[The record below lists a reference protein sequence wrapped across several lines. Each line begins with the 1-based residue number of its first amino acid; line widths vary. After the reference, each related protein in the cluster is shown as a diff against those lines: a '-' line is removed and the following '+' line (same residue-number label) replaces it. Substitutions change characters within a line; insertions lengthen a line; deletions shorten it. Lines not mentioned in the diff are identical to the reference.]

1 MELNKV
7 NHEKIVV
14 LADKVIGKDGIEFAQ
29 SIENDLTSQDQTKID
44 TAVNTLHWL
53 FASKQKRPIYY
64 LHIEIDNRLQHTRS
78 TVIYASMYIE
88 YLVKF
93 YKKDLIKDKSPLGKL
108 LSKIKEPEI
117 PVELKE
123 NVYSFNELFFTKSKH
138 EMLDYPEDE
147 HLFSLQD
154 AILCCL
160 ITAEIARDILNNSEH
175 ARTYNNGEILV

>member
-1 MELNKV
+1 MRLNKI
-7 NHEKIVV
+7 NHEQIVA
-14 LADKVIGKDGIEFAQ
+14 LADKVIGKDGIEFAK
-29 SIENDLTSQDQTKID
+29 SIENDLISQNKTKIE
-44 TAVNTLHWL
+44 TAVNTLHGL

-64 LHIEIDNRLQHTRS
+64 LHIEIDDQLRRTRS
-78 TVIYASMYIE
+78 AVIYASMYIE

-93 YKKDLIKDKSPLGKL
+93 YKKDLIKDKSPLGGL

-117 PVELKE
+117 PADLKK
-123 NVYSFNELFFTKSKH
+123 NVSSFNKLFFRKSKH
-138 EMLDYPEDE
+138 EIMDYPEDE

-175 ARTYNNGEILV
+175 ARKYNNGEIPV